1 MECKVRCSGVPDG
14 DEGGRVA
21 CCAPEKRREEQK
33 SVRFAEIQEIWR
45 KKTTE
50 QFNSELMVAVLS
62 QRSGWG
68 NRPPYFNFKFRLLLS
83 PGRELY
89 LNAYVYVGV
98 YSLVGGTTRM

>member
-1 MECKVRCSGVPDG
+1 MKMVEIKWSVRSDAAAPRTGMRVGESRVVPRRK
-14 DEGGRVA
+14 DE
-21 CCAPEKRREEQK
+21 KNKK
-33 SVRFAEIQEIWR
+33 SVRFAEIQEIRR

-83 PGRELY
+83 PGRQKRTLFERLRVCRC
-89 LNAYVYVGV
+89 L
-98 YSLVGGTTRM
+98 